1 MSDPRP
7 AWLDLTDEQIRSDVK
22 ALADAHLGP
31 TPRGVAATFR
41 VTVREFMALAVQRF
55 FATAARPMAQ
65 HVDPRIA
72 TGAYLRWHGLFAGVP
87 LRDAR
92 AAQGSMTL
100 TSATGGRVRAGAV
113 ADAGGARFVVDRD
126 VRLFAGVDT
135 VAPVTAEAAGAGGNV
150 AAGTAVELVD
160 PNPDDLVARL
170 DADWLVLYGHPA
182 DDLSTFEG
190 TEQYRTRVDLGY
202 TIRGDA
208 EVIARYRFVALG
220 VLGVSSASVGRA
232 PRGPKSVDVAVLFGG
247 LLPSDAQLDVV
258 RAALD
263 EANLTGEDTRAVAP
277 RVITVAVVAT
287 ITGTAVLTDVEDA
300 ILTWWRANVG
310 IGAGVSE
317 AALHAGAT
325 AGATGITSINYSSPV
340 ADLPAIA
347 AAWYSPSITI
357 TRT

>member
-7 AWLDLTDEQIRSDVK
+7 DWLDLSDEQIRSDVK
-22 ALADAHLGP
+22 ALADEQLGP
-31 TPRGVAATFR
+31 TPRGVPATFR
-41 VTVREFMALAVQRF
+41 VTVREFMALSTQRY

-87 LRDAR
+87 LRAAR

-126 VRLFAGVDT
+126 VRLPAGVDT
-135 VAPVTAEAAGAGGNV
+135 VAPVTAEATGAGGNV

-160 PNPDDLVARL
+160 PNPDDLVGRL
-170 DADWLVLYGHPA
+170 DADWLILYGHPA
-182 DDLSTFEG
+182 DDLSTSEG
-190 TEQYRTRVDLGY
+190 TERYRTRVDLGY

-208 EVIARYRFVALG
+208 QLIARYRFTALG
-220 VLGVSSASVGRA
+220 VSGVSSASVGRA
-232 PRGPKSVDVAVLFGG
+232 PRGAGSVDVAVLFGG

-258 RAALD
+258 RAAID
-263 EANLTGEDTRAVAP
+263 EANLAGDDTRVVAP
-277 RVITVAVVAT
+277 RIITVAVVAT
-287 ITGTAVLTDVEDA
+287 ITGTAVTTDVEDA
-300 ILTWWRANVG
+300 ILAWWRANIS

-325 AGATGITSINYSSPV
+325 AGVAGITSINYSSPV

-347 AAWYSPSITI
+347 AAWYSPSISV
-357 TRT
+357 TRA

>member
-22 ALADAHLGP
+22 ALADEQLGP
-31 TPRGVAATFR
+31 TPRGVPATFR
-41 VTVREFMALAVQRF
+41 VTVREFMALATQRF
-55 FATAARPMAQ
+55 FAVSARPMAQ

-92 AAQGSMTL
+92 AAQGNMTM

-113 ADAGGARFVVDRD
+113 AEAGGARFVVDRD
-126 VRLFAGVDT
+126 VRLAAGVDT
-135 VAPVTAEAAGAGGNV
+135 VVPVTAEATGAGGNV

-170 DADWLVLYGHPA
+170 DADWLILYGYPA
-182 DDLSTFEG
+182 DDLSTAEG
-190 TEQYRTRVDLGY
+190 TERYRTRVDLGY
-202 TIRGDA
+202 NIRGDA
-208 EVIARYRFVALG
+208 QLIDRYRFTAVGVA
-220 VLGVSSASVGRA
+220 GVSSASVGRA
-232 PRGPKSVDVAVLFGG
+232 PRGAGSVDVAVLFGG
-247 LLPSDAQLDVV
+247 RLPTDGQLDVV
-258 RAALD
+258 RAAID
-263 EANLTGEDTRAVAP
+263 EANLAGDDTRVVAP

-287 ITGTAVLTDVEDA
+287 ITGTAVTTDVEDA
-300 ILTWWRANVG
+300 ILAWWRANIP

-325 AGATGITSINYSSPV
+325 AGVAGITSINYSSPV

-347 AAWYSPSITI
+347 AAWYSPSISVA
-357 TRT
+357 RA